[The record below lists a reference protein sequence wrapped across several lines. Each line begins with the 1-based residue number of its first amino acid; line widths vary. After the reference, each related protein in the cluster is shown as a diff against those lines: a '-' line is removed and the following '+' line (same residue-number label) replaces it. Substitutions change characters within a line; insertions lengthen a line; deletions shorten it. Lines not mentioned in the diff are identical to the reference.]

1 MVVTYWFDLG
11 EGVVPLSIF
20 LISLPNM
27 FTTPTPDASF
37 DKYDEM
43 RLHVEQLLS
52 SSITEFDIPMRIAIP
67 LDGVGVRRLKDL
79 VRLNREDILKVKRLG
94 VKAADEVEQI
104 LDRFGLSLGM
114 SI

>member
-1 MVVTYWFDLG
+1 MVAYWFDLG

-20 LISLPNM
+20 YLTPNM

-43 RLHVEQLLS
+43 RLHMEQLLS

-79 VRLNREDILKVKRLG
+79 VRLHREDILKVKRLG
-94 VKAADEVEQI
+94 DKAADEVEQI
-104 LDRFGLSLGM
+104 LERFGLSLGM
-114 SI
+114 NI